1 MIQAFG
7 GAPSLLVFVFA
18 YFVGQA
24 GNTVPIPGAVS
35 GGIVGV
41 LLAFGVDADIAVV
54 SVLGYRSVA
63 IWLPAPIGL
72 VALGGLRKT
81 VARWGRE
88 DAGIEPIT
96 VEPAPAQRQ
105 PQRPAR
111 IPAPA
116 RVPSALAFPAGP
128 GEPGFPLAA

>member
-1 MIQAFG
+1 M
-7 GAPSLLVFVFA
+7 FA

-41 LLAFGVDADIAVV
+41 LLAFGVDADIAIV

-72 VALGGLRKT
+72 VALTSLRRT
-81 VARWGRE
+81 LARW
-88 DAGIEPIT
+88 AGAKDPST
-96 VEPAPAQRQ
+96 SRDVDDR
-105 PQRPAR
+105 
-111 IPAPA
+111 
-116 RVPSALAFPAGP
+116 RVAFA
-128 GEPGFPLAA
+128 

>member
-1 MIQAFG
+1 MLHAFG
-7 GAPSLLVFVFA
+7 GGPSLLVFVFA

-41 LLAFGVDADIAVV
+41 LLAFGVDADVALV

-72 VALGGLRKT
+72 VALTSLKRTLAGWAGAEESPALT
-81 VARWGRE
+81 V
-88 DAGIEPIT
+88 
-96 VEPAPAQRQ
+96 VEPARPRQRT
-105 PQRPAR
+105 A
-111 IPAPA
+111 
-116 RVPSALAFPAGP
+116 
-128 GEPGFPLAA
+128 PLAQPIAA